1 MAKQE
6 SPMSRTTVYRLR
18 KLEDLTSA
26 IRRQYVDEYG
36 FTETSTTIEGRKAL
50 LVTGSMRKQRV
61 AWTERLSTI
70 VGEVVDEGNVTAAA
84 VLIISDEDNGDTAFA
99 MTYGMGYQLLDR
111 AKIDPGFGMR
121 IAARTISPEEIRSIT
136 RTELDYRSKTDRSSI
151 PAGDVLRGF
160 GISDYGEIITRLSAR
175 ARLPSLKVGDKPIT
189 VRAAD
194 SLSVPIGSTAQT
206 LVSDLDA
213 IAEALKSDAKPELRD
228 LEQFVPV
235 KNPELIKDLD
245 SQLNSAL
252 TAANPKRLALGWPH
266 EKLDDN
272 GTPSSHKMSGT
283 GKRKVMPVDDLPE
296 LDEIVKT
303 LRSKNEKNPLDAA
316 KSIKIQLFRDADGED
331 RISAPIP
338 AKHWLMFEVNQ
349 DDKRYCHMDS
359 RWYAMDTDYARRL
372 QRHVEQ
378 IFERPAVVK
387 MPDWN
392 VDTYRDESK
401 YNQMAAQQLQ
411 GIMLDREPIQTT
423 QHPRGFEA
431 CDIIAPKGV
440 FIHVKHIPK
449 SSAASHLVAQA
460 TVATDALRYD
470 EEARKSLQKRIDA
483 AGGGKE
489 SYETFPKS
497 VVLGMARNK
506 AVTPNDLFS
515 FSQVI
520 IAKLDASL
528 SGAGITLTI
537 APIRRMQ

>member
-1 MAKQE
+1 
-6 SPMSRTTVYRLR
+6 MSRTTVYRLQ
-18 KLEDLTSA
+18 KLEDLKSA

-36 FTETSTTIEGRKAL
+36 FTETSMTIEGRKAL

-70 VGEVVDEGNVTAAA
+70 VGEVVNEGNVTAAA
-84 VLIISDEDNGDTAFA
+84 VLIIRDEDNGDTAFA
-99 MTYGMGYQLLDR
+99 MTYGMGYQLLDQ
-111 AKIDPGFGMR
+111 AKIDPGFGIR

-160 GISDYGEIITRLSAR
+160 GIGDYGEIITRLSAR

-296 LDEIVKT
+296 LDGIVNT
-303 LRSKNEKNPLDAA
+303 LRAKNENNPLDAA
-316 KSIKIQLFRDADGED
+316 KSIKIQLFRDADGEEP
-331 RISAPIP
+331 ISAPIP

-349 DDKRYCHMDS
+349 DGKRYCHMDS
-359 RWYAMDTDYARRL
+359 RWYAMDTDYAQRL
-372 QRHVEQ
+372 QQHVKDL
-378 IFERPAVVK
+378 FARPGVAK
-387 MPDWN
+387 MPVWN
-392 VDTYRDESK
+392 VGSCPDESA
-401 YNQMAAQQLQ
+401 YNKMAAQRLQ
-411 GIMLDREPIQTT
+411 GIMLDRKLIKTT

-431 CDIIAPKGV
+431 CDIITPSGA
-440 FIHVKHIPK
+440 FIHVKHTPK

-470 EEARKSLQKRIDA
+470 EEARESLQKRIDA
-483 AGGGKE
+483 AVGGKKG
-489 SYETFPKS
+489 YAARPKLI
-497 VVLGMARNK
+497 VLGMARNK
-506 AVTPNDLFS
+506 DVTPNSLFS
-515 FSQVI
+515 FTQVT

-528 SGAGITLTI
+528 SEAGITVTI
-537 APIRRMQ
+537 APIKRIP